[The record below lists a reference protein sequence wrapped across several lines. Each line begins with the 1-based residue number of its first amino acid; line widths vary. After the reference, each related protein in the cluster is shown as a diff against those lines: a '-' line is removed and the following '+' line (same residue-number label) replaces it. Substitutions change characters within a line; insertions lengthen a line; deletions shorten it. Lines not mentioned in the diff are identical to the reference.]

1 MTKTGWS
8 KNGDRCICI
17 DRGHS
22 RPMSSFLCPLTTI
35 AWRHKAL
42 CTRTAEAARPIKM
55 TSRFCMRWTYR
66 GRLSGLIGSKLDI
79 DFRRVRRKCCSYQKH
94 VCLYVRNKFLWRNWL
109 RRIVVHADCLDYTV
123 LRSRHDAMVSALAF
137 CYSFIPW
144 PEDQISLIKFLL
156 DLFIQTKLEIGRS

>member
-66 GRLSGLIGSKLDI
+66 GRLSGLIGSKLYI
-79 DFRRVRRKCCSYQKH
+79 DFRRVRRKCCSYQKR
-94 VCLYVRNKFLWRNWL
+94 VRLFVWKKRAFYDGNDSEELWFTRTL
-109 RRIVVHADCLDYTV
+109 LDYTV
-123 LRSRHDAMVSALAF
+123 FQPRHDAMVSTPAF
-137 CYSFIPW
+137 CYNFKSW
-144 PEDQISLIKFLL
+144 PEDQIS
-156 DLFIQTKLEIGRS
+156 